1 MPSASASAPAATSS
15 STGHRSPTPWAR
27 SSTRRGTPSS
37 TSSCGEPRGGD
48 RHEPIHAIPSDDVP
62 ALPPFTFEIP
72 DGWTADTVPG
82 ALCAVAAPAAADG
95 YRTNVIVEI
104 TRCPTTIDLDAMVVE
119 TTNDEPVLHTE
130 AIDSAVNRL
139 DSSCGAPSTRRG
151 PSRSSSGRWPASS
164 ATAGP
169 AAQISSCSP
178 PPARPTRRSAP
189 RRRSAP
195 SWSRSA
201 FTPAD

>member
-1 MPSASASAPAATSS
+1 VVNPEEATGMS
-15 STGHRSPTPWAR
+15 RSMR
-27 SSTRRGTPSS
+27 F
-37 TSSCGEPRGGD
+37 
-48 RHEPIHAIPSDDVP
+48 PSDDVP

-130 AIDSAVNRL
+130 AVEL
-139 DSSCGAPSTRRG
+139 GG
-151 PSRSSSGRWPASS
+151 
-164 ATAGP
+164 
-169 AAQISSCSP
+169 Q
-178 PPARPTRRSAP
+178 PARLVVRGTADAAWPQPLVQWQVACVVRNGGARSADLVLLTATCEADEAE
-189 RRRSAP
+189 RSTPQIRALVE
-195 SWSRSA
+195 SFA